1 MPHLANRLAVYI
13 CKDLAAHAPRSFN
26 ALHNWLTH
34 SGFWLAELSACPRTP
49 DQIQCMIG
57 FLGLA
62 LVREHTDYSLP
73 QACQMLRE
81 HMTLHLLTKEQTS

>member
-1 MPHLANRLAVYI
+1 MPNLANRLAVYI
-13 CKDLAAHAPRSFN
+13 CKDLAANAPRSFN

-34 SGFWLAELSACPRTP
+34 SGFWLAELSACPLTR
-49 DQIQCMIG
+49 DQLQCMIG
-57 FLGLA
+57 FLGLG

-81 HMTLHLLTKEQTS
+81 HMTLHLLTKEKMS